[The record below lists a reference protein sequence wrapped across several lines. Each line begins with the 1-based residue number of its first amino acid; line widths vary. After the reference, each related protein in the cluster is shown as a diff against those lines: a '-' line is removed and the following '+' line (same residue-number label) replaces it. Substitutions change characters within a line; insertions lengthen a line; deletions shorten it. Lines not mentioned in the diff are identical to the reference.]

1 MGLDVW
7 ELCVVAGV
15 PSAVM
20 GFAVWLLKKSLD
32 KKELQREEKEKTRAK
47 VEYSLVESVRAAIGL
62 GEATANAVARIPDAH
77 CNGDMHAALEYATEV
92 KRRQKALLTQIG
104 IEALNDN

>member
-7 ELCVVAGV
+7 ELCVIAGV
-15 PSAVM
+15 PSAAM
-20 GFAVWLLKKSLD
+20 SFALWRLKKSLD
-32 KKELQREEKEKTRAK
+32 KKEQQREEKEKTRAK

-77 CNGDMHAALEYATEV
+77 CNGDMHAALDYAKEV